1 MLVLAAG
8 ALALMLRADRLGPLV
23 GLVGLLAVL
32 FLVLALLGRYS
43 GLLPWVLA
51 LAGAQYTTFLVIR
64 ESSIDGYAPIFG
76 AGLLLVAELAYWSI
90 ERRVPG
96 PPGEGL
102 TSRRGSLLVAACVAA
117 GGIGGLILAMAEL
130 SVRGGLWLEAM
141 GVAAAVGAIAV
152 LARLARQT

>member
-1 MLVLAAG
+1 VLVLAAG

-32 FLVLALLGRYS
+32 LLVLALLGRYS

-51 LAGAQYTTFLVIR
+51 VAGAQYTTFLVIR

-102 TSRRGSLLVAACVAA
+102 TSRRGSLLIAACIAA

-130 SVRGGLWLEAM
+130 SVRGGLWLEAL